1 MTPSE
6 LELKA
11 KLPLTVADVCFLMSC
26 GIAIENKEVW
36 LAAERD
42 SINPAAANGERVCR
56 VALLKNKGTPR
67 YARFWGDS
75 FDEAQDKALSWIR
88 ECLEVG
94 DELEIHDGEYFRNV
108 VLPSIDSL
116 GGR

>member
-1 MTPSE
+1 
-6 LELKA
+6 
-11 KLPLTVADVCFLMSC
+11 MSC

-36 LAAERD
+36 LAAERE

-75 FDEAQDKALSWIR
+75 FDEAQDKALSWR
-88 ECLEVG
+88 CSAVDRL
-94 DELEIHDGEYFRNV
+94 FRWQV
-108 VLPSIDSL
+108 RASK
-116 GGR
+116 R